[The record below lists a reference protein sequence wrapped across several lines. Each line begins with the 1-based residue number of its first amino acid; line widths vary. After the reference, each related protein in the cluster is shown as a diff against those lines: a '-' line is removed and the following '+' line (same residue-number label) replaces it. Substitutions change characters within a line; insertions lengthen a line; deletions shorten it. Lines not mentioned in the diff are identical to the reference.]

1 MFVSRH
7 CDGVSGLPVN
17 STFGTR
23 MLKAALAK
31 TLSVKS
37 ERAVTPQTSWLV
49 TPLLA
54 RCLWPSWQEPCLGPT
69 LDGKAS
75 DPMQEEDILVG
86 CCKQRAM
93 NAMHD

>member
-37 ERAVTPQTSWLV
+37 ERAVTPQT
-49 TPLLA
+49 
-54 RCLWPSWQEPCLGPT
+54 R
-69 LDGKAS
+69 
-75 DPMQEEDILVG
+75 LVG
-86 CCKQRAM
+86 DATLSPVFVAKLAGASSWPHFGWQSVRSHAGRGHFGGM
-93 NAMHD
+93 LQTEGYERYA